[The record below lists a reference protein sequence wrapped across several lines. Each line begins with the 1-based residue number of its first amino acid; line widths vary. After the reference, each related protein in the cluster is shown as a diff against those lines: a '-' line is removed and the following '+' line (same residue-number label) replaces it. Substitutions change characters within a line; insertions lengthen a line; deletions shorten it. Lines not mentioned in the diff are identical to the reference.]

1 MNEISATQKYGPQ
14 TMLICK
20 LLMIYG
26 EIRTKIQSKHLETIT
41 EICKVILSVKSNNI
55 LYMCCF

>member
-26 EIRTKIQSKHLETIT
+26 EIRTKIQSKHLEIIT
-41 EICKVILSVKSNNI
+41 EIWQSNFV
-55 LYMCCF
+55 C